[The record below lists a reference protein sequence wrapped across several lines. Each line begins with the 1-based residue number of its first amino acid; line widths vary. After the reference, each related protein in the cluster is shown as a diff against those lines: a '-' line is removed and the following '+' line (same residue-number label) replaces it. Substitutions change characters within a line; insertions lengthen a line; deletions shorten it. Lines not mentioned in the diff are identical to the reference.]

1 MGNKIRTAIAE
12 KGLGQCRI
20 LIINALLRMRQ
31 VCCDPRLLPIEET
44 AGATQSA
51 KLEMLM
57 NMLPEMVD
65 EGRQILLFSQF
76 TSMLDLIET
85 EVKKAG
91 IKYAKLTGQ
100 TRNRASQIEKFQ
112 NGEAS
117 LFLISLKAGGVGL
130 NLTSA
135 DSVIHYDPW
144 WNPAVEHQATDRAH
158 RIGQTKPLFV
168 YKLITTDSVEEQIQA
183 MQKRKQLL
191 ADSLFEHGSNPHEW
205 WSESDLEA
213 LFEPLR

>member
-1 MGNKIRTAIAE
+1 
-12 KGLGQCRI
+12 
-20 LIINALLRMRQ
+20 
-31 VCCDPRLLPIEET
+31 
-44 AGATQSA
+44 
-51 KLEMLM
+51 MLM
-57 NMLPEMVD
+57 SMLPEMVD

-76 TSMLDLIET
+76 TSMLALIET

-91 IKYAKLTGQ
+91 IKYVKLTGQ

-112 NGEAS
+112 NGEAP

-130 NLTSA
+130 NLTNA

-144 WNPAVEHQATDRAH
+144 WNPAVERQATDRAH

-168 YKLITTDSVEEQIQA
+168 YKLITTGSVEEQIQA
-183 MQKRKQLL
+183 MQKRKQQL
-191 ADSLFEHGSNPHEW
+191 ADSLFEQGGSHHEW

-213 LFEPLR
+213 MFEPLR